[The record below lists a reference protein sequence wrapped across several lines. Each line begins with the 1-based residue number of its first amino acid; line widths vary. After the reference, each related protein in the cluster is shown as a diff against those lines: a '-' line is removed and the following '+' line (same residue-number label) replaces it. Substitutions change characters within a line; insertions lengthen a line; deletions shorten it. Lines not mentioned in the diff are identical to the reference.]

1 MIYEEPE
8 NIIYK
13 EERRLQELSRKYP
26 HENFDREY
34 KYLQMMIA
42 DLIAE
47 YKEEEESVKYIAIA
61 TIDDYDET
69 ERRIKEYRANE
80 NRKRAFEYQIR
91 RRLKAKYM
99 SILRERLRERLR
111 IKALKASIIQQQ
123 KEIEQRNKLIKKRYG
138 IYK

>member
-1 MIYEEPE
+1 MIYEETE

-13 EERRLQELSRKYP
+13 EERRLEELSRKYP

-47 YKEEEESVKYIAIA
+47 YEEENVKYIAIA

-69 ERRIKEYRANE
+69 ERRIKEYEAE
-80 NRKRAFEYQIR
+80 EDRKRAFEYQIR

>member
-1 MIYEEPE
+1 MI
-8 NIIYK
+8 
-13 EERRLQELSRKYP
+13 
-26 HENFDREY
+26 DD
-34 KYLQMMIA
+34 M
-42 DLIAE
+42 IAE
-47 YKEEEESVKYIAIA
+47 YEEESVKYIAIA